1 MNPAYVPFA
10 KAHGLRNDY
19 AIVQAAEM
27 PTGSDSNL
35 AIHMCDRHS
44 GVGADGLI
52 VLQERDDAPVRFS
65 IFNADGSAAELCGNG
80 LRCAALYLA
89 EHQAASIVLESAV
102 GLHRADVRQDLQSG
116 WLVEM
121 NLVPAVS
128 EASLDLEL
136 DGVPI
141 DLHVICVGNRHA
153 ILLSHVSSDVQMLP
167 QLVEAV
173 SQSGRFP
180 DGINV
185 HLGLLREHGMMLHS
199 WERGVGRVHACAT
212 GAAAAATALGPGRCE
227 VDMPG
232 GRLLITVPEDGGDIH
247 MEGPAEMICTGVYRY
262 CGVEA

>member
-1 MNPAYVPFA
+1 MNAAHIPFA

-19 AIVQAAEM
+19 AIVHAADV
-27 PTGSDSNL
+27 PTGSAANL
-35 AIHMCDRHS
+35 ALHMCDRHS

-52 VLQERDDAPVRFS
+52 VLQERDDAPVLFL

-80 LRCAALYLA
+80 LRCAALCLA
-89 EHQAASIVLESAV
+89 ENQPASIVLESAV
-102 GLHRADVRQDLQSG
+102 GLHRADVCQDPHGG

-121 NLVPAVS
+121 NLVPASS

-141 DLHVICVGNRHA
+141 ELHVICVGNRHA
-153 ILLSHVSSDVQMLP
+153 ILLSQVSSGIQMLP

-185 HLGLLREHGMMLHS
+185 HLGLLREHGMMLYS

-212 GAAAAATALGPGRCE
+212 GAAAAASALGPGRCE

-232 GRLLITVPEDGGDIH
+232 GRLSITVPEDGGDIH
-247 MEGPAEMICTGVYRY
+247 MGGPAEMICTGVYRY